1 MLKPNIRFTSK
12 STKSM
17 LKDSA
22 LMLFDNMTGQTRYV
36 MDTKY
41 KAPTTPRTDDVA
53 QIIAYAATQGC
64 SEAILIY
71 PQPLEKP
78 LHTKVQEIR
87 IRTLTLPSMETCS
100 RQERSF

>member
-1 MLKPNIRFTSK
+1 
-12 STKSM
+12 M

-22 LMLFDNMTGQTRYV
+22 LVLFDIMTGQTRYV

-41 KAPTTPRTDDVA
+41 KAPSTPGTDNVA
-53 QIIAYAATQGC
+53 QIIAYATTQGC

-71 PQPLEKP
+71 PQPLQKP

-87 IRTLTLPSMETCS
+87 IRTLTFAVDRDLQQAGEKFLESL
-100 RQERSF
+100 FA